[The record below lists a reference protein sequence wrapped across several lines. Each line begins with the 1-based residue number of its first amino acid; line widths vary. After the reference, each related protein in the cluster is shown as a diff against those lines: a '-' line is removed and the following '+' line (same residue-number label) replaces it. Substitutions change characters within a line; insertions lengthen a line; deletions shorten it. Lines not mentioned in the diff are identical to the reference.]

1 MKNLKPLIFSAHSEL
16 KATHSTIKKSHLYE
30 AFASFCGFKS
40 YAAFQAATVI
50 RVDDVELAK
59 RQCLERMQGIGFD
72 VGNALLICQSME
84 NVWEQYDTI
93 SLDDIYS
100 FYSEPSFEKEYLE
113 KRILE
118 TLKSL
123 IVSGDSEAILMG
135 VVFTAQILAEY
146 EENPDNRSGEY
157 WYKKLL
163 ANEELSSMHREVAE
177 EYQHI
182 LSYQEFFEFLRLELA
197 NNSVITLPSP
207 SIIKPI
213 CQQFDDGI
221 MRRWSQYFKSECFE
235 VLEAFEFFNYYKEP
249 TNAPLPEKL
258 VLDWQKA
265 QAMIDPNRWTIAGII
280 EGSTSNKEKWF
291 WYYWGL
297 EHSIDVTQDNLYA
310 INADTGAEYDDYGP
324 MDVAGDEGIK
334 LPRISAKDK
343 SRSQNLSQQL
353 LGK

>member
-1 MKNLKPLIFSAHSEL
+1 
-16 KATHSTIKKSHLYE
+16 
-30 AFASFCGFKS
+30 
-40 YAAFQAATVI
+40 V
-50 RVDDVELAK
+50 
-59 RQCLERMQGIGFD
+59 QGIGFD
-72 VGNALLICQSME
+72 VGNALLVCQSME
-84 NVWEQYDTI
+84 KVWKQYDTI

-100 FYSEPSFEKEYLE
+100 FYSESSFEEELLE

-123 IVSGDSEAILMG
+123 IVSGDSEAILMA
-135 VVFTAQILAEY
+135 VVFTAQMLAEY

-177 EYQHI
+177 EYQYI

-197 NNSVITLPSP
+197 NSSVITLPSP

-213 CQQFDDGI
+213 CQQFDDGS

-235 VLEAFEFFNYYKEP
+235 VLEAFEFFNYYKESNFV
-249 TNAPLPEKL
+249 TLPKAL

-265 QAMIDPNRWTIAGII
+265 EAMINPNRWIITQII
-280 EGSTSNKEKWF
+280 EDSTTNEEKWF

-297 EHSIDVTQDNLYA
+297 QYDIDVTQDNLYA
-310 INADTGAEYDDYGP
+310 INSDTGEVYDDYGP
-324 MDVAGDEGIK
+324 AEVAGDEGIK
-334 LPRISAKDK
+334 LPDISAKDK

-353 LGK
+353 LRK